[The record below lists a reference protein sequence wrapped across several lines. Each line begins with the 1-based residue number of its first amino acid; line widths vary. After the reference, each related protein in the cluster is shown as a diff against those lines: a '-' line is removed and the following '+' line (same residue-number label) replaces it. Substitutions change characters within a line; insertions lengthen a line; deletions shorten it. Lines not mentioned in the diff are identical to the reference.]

1 MSIDVTE
8 FVETFDLQIIG
19 RPSILVAILFIL
31 DAMRFVFKME
41 TKIIA
46 CIIYDYCGVMSG
58 IASRALLALHRNKL
72 MYYAITTS

>member
-31 DAMRFVFKME
+31 DAMRFVSKME
-41 TKIIA
+41 KVSLRR
-46 CIIYDYCGVMSG
+46 VM
-58 IASRALLALHRNKL
+58 R
-72 MYYAITTS
+72 